1 MFIVMRRLFSL
12 LSQTYLKILQDGKE
26 LNKSINPDK
35 AVACGAN
42 VQAAILLFLRSRRTW
57 ILHRHSDGVIIG
69 MSIHQK
75 LLWMFHQDLTSGT
88 MSRRNL
94 SSKLSGSRYQVFVIF
109 SVCILTFCDVSR
121 QEIVQEIMPV
131 QNMLLWPK
139 REKIWWKIMCKG
151 TAQRFKDAWVFN
163 PNRAAFRK

>member
-57 ILHRHSDGVIIG
+57 ILHRHSDGVIWEWE
-69 MSIHQK
+69 SIRSYCECFIKIWHQVPRQDATCPPAIVSK
-75 LLWMFHQDLTSGT
+75 MPIKCIKCDLRFIYQELLIEHLKVHD
-88 MSRRNL
+88 
-94 SSKLSGSRYQVFVIF
+94 
-109 SVCILTFCDVSR
+109 D
-121 QEIVQEIMPV
+121 IMP
-131 QNMLLWPK
+131 K
-139 REKIWWKIMCKG
+139 RMHCMQEKI
-151 TAQRFKDAWVFN
+151 
-163 PNRAAFRK
+163 